1 MTFGE
6 RLNYALKLRN
16 KKASDLSR
24 ATGLSKSLISQ
35 YLNDKFEAK
44 NDKALVIAEYLNVS
58 PLWLMGLSDD
68 VDTKTSQDEIM
79 YKEIGFE
86 FFRLPLYAP
95 ICCGNGGFA
104 DDNIIEYVAIPS
116 RGLSSPENYFCQI
129 AKGDSMTDAGIDD
142 GDLLV
147 FEKTSQIYSGMIG
160 CFCIDENEAMCKKY
174 SVMNGIIILQ
184 PMNSKYEPIAVD
196 PTNECFKCVGV
207 LRKSIKSFN
216 T

>member
-207 LRKSIKSFN
+207 LRKSIKDFN
-216 T
+216 K

>member
-68 VDTKTSQDEIM
+68 VDTKTPEDEIM
-79 YKEIGFE
+79 YKEIGFD

-147 FEKTSQIYSGMIG
+147 FEKTSRIYSGMIG

-196 PTNECFKCVGV
+196 PANECFKCVGV
-207 LRKSIKSFN
+207 LRKSIKDFN
-216 T
+216 K